1 MKKPE
6 GNKAPVFVDKEKLK
20 LKQKRI
26 RWIVKVTIQTII
38 ILAVVF
44 VAIFSNLLFGES
56 EFGEIIN
63 RTLGKFFD
71 IGSLITN
78 NYLRILETLTIL
90 LFIWILQR
98 AYDAVVFLF
107 VPKKVQIGTGMLLIK
122 SGFRYLTIFTGLLF
136 VLTAW
141 GVDSTTLLA
150 SIGLLGLV
158 ISFGAQSIIED
169 VISGL
174 FLIIE
179 KQFSV
184 GDIILIDDFRGKVME
199 IGLRTTKFL
208 DLANADLKIV
218 NNSQVKNV
226 INASI
231 NASTAVAE
239 VGVSYETDVETLEAL
254 LQKEFIPDFKKKYA
268 DILEGDFTYLGVS
281 ALADSSVNL
290 KFGAKVKE
298 TDRPKTIRL
307 INREFKIFCD
317 KNKID
322 IPFPQVTINYKEPP
336 KK

>member
-1 MKKPE
+1 MPHDYPISFLSFTFQGGNERWKKTE
-6 GNKAPVFVDKEKLK
+6 GNKAPVFVVKEK

-71 IGSLITN
+71 IGSLISN
-78 NYLRILETLTIL
+78 NYLRILETFTIH

-98 AYDAVVFLF
+98 AYDVVVFLF
-107 VPKKVQIGTGMLLIK
+107 VPKKVQSGTVMLLIK

-174 FLIIE
+174 FLIID

-199 IGLRTTKFL
+199 IGLGTTKFL

-218 NNSQVKNV
+218 NNSPIEKCHQRF
-226 INASI
+226 
-231 NASTAVAE
+231 
-239 VGVSYETDVETLEAL
+239 D
-254 LQKEFIPDFKKKYA
+254 
-268 DILEGDFTYLGVS
+268 
-281 ALADSSVNL
+281 
-290 KFGAKVKE
+290 
-298 TDRPKTIRL
+298 
-307 INREFKIFCD
+307 
-317 KNKID
+317 
-322 IPFPQVTINYKEPP
+322 
-336 KK
+336 